1 MDTICNGNNWNAT
14 KKMIPTIKATNAVAM
29 FLLKKLIP
37 KTIKPKLIV
46 ERAIANQSTFGL
58 VTSNTLVK
66 FFSIMNKPIN
76 RKMMNDQKIYL
87 HDNAPK
93 IIPEIVGPIAGAN
106 IITRAAIPRAA
117 PSLSGGKIL
126 IAIENISGKIIPV
139 AIPWIILPAKSIGK
153 FIANAEIAEPTM
165 KSNKPNLTNPLVE
178 KCFVNKLESGKT
190 IAITSI

>member
-1 MDTICNGNNWNAT
+1 
-14 KKMIPTIKATNAVAM
+14 MIPTTKAIKAVAM

-46 ERAIANQSTFGL
+46 DKAIANQSTFGL
-58 VTSNTLVK
+58 VTSKTLVK

-93 IIPEIVGPIAGAN
+93 MIPEIVGPIAGAN
-106 IITRAAIPRAA
+106 MITKAAIPKAA
-117 PSLSGGKIL
+117 PNLSGGKIL

-139 AIPWIILPAKSIGK
+139 AIP
-153 FIANAEIAEPTM
+153 
-165 KSNKPNLTNPLVE
+165 
-178 KCFVNKLESGKT
+178 
-190 IAITSI
+190 